1 MNISSLCS
9 FRVCSKF
16 LESKTYSYKINI
28 QRLCCISHS
37 ILMFPLCGPIYFL
50 LIRTSCNDDKKKVTH
65 QELHGF
71 ADLNR
76 NNSMFLPHK
85 LNQCILCDNFQL
97 LASCT
102 LFPPPLLSENV
113 LDIVWKET
121 FPSRDKRLEQFATLE
136 HLKLCCVMIWR
147 RVV

>member
-1 MNISSLCS
+1 MNISSIQ
-9 FRVCSKF
+9 
-16 LESKTYSYKINI
+16 SKTFSYKINI
-28 QRLCCISHS
+28 QRLCCISHT
-37 ILMFPLCGPIYFL
+37 ILMLPLCCPIYFL
-50 LIRTSCNDDKKKVTH
+50 LIRTSCNDKKKVMH

-102 LFPPPLLSENV
+102 LFPTHTHFYLKMSLILSGRKHFPLEISG
-113 LDIVWKET
+113 
-121 FPSRDKRLEQFATLE
+121 
-136 HLKLCCVMIWR
+136 
-147 RVV
+147 